1 MGNGFGTVRRM
12 MMCREPLLCRQNPG
26 FFRIDPLPWRRSL
39 PPGRRTPMDIAI
51 VGAGIA
57 GIATAYELAQD
68 GHTVTVYEQH
78 NAAAEG
84 ASFANAGWLS
94 PTLLQP
100 WSTPGWTPGGKQ
112 QALVQATGPWLG
124 HNWRWLRRWK
134 TAERDCAK
142 HGPCTPTAMALEQLS
157 GFSQQLRHE
166 ITAAHELST
175 ESQQGHLV
183 LLRTAKDKQAIEPLL
198 GALAEMDVSAQWL
211 DADAARALEP
221 GLSPEA
227 TLEGAL
233 HLPEGETINCRQWT
247 QQLRQLAMQSGVR
260 LQPQTQITAL
270 QMVGRQVHLQ
280 QAGHA
285 AAHLHDAVVLCTG
298 AAPELL
304 AASGLRLPMMPL
316 HGYTISAPLREPSHA
331 PRAAA
336 LDWGQQLVI
345 SRIGQRVRISGGA
358 ELGSAPETHNQ
369 ATLTRMYEA
378 LNDWFPGAAQLSSP
392 QVQIW
397 RGTRGVMPDGAPL
410 LGRGSQSQI
419 WLNLAHGAHGVSLA
433 NGCARLLAD
442 LIAGRPVPQE
452 VQALS
457 PMRFSN

>member
-1 MGNGFGTVRRM
+1 
-12 MMCREPLLCRQNPG
+12 
-26 FFRIDPLPWRRSL
+26 
-39 PPGRRTPMDIAI
+39 MDIAI

-68 GHTVTVYEQH
+68 GHAVTVYEQH

-100 WSTPGWTPGGKQ
+100 WSTPGWTLPTRLLRSSKHT
-112 QALVQATGPWLG
+112 LIHATGPWLG

-134 TAERDCAK
+134 TAERHTQGDSLVSPA
-142 HGPCTPTAMALEQLS
+142 ASALELLGS
-157 GFSQQLRHE
+157 FSQQLRHE
-166 ITAAHELST
+166 IAAAHEVVT
-175 ESQQGHLV
+175 ESHQGHLV
-183 LLRTAKDKQAIEPLL
+183 LLRTAKEVQALQPLIAAL
-198 GALAEMDVSAQWL
+198 GEMDVSTQLL
-211 DADAARALEP
+211 DAAAARGVEP

-227 TLEGAL
+227 PLEGAL

-247 QQLRQLAMQSGVR
+247 QQLRQLAVQQGVR
-260 LQPQTQITAL
+260 FHTQTRITAL
-270 QMVGRQVHLQ
+270 QMVGRQVHVQ
-280 QAGHA
+280 QAGHN

-298 AAPELL
+298 ASPDLL
-304 AASGLRLPMMPL
+304 PASGLRLPMMAL
-316 HGYTISAPLREPSHA
+316 HGYSISAPLRDPMHA

-345 SRIGQRVRISGGA
+345 SRMGQRVRICGGA
-358 ELGSAPETHNQ
+358 ELGAASEAHNH

-378 LNDWFPGAAQLSSP
+378 LNAWYPGAALLSSP

-397 RGTRGVMPDGAPL
+397 RGTRGILPDGAPL
-410 LGRGSQSQI
+410 LGRASHPQI
-419 WLNLAHGAHGVSLA
+419 WLNLAHGAHGVALA

-442 LIAGRPVPQE
+442 QIAGRAVPQE
-452 VQALS
+452 AQALS

>member
-1 MGNGFGTVRRM
+1 
-12 MMCREPLLCRQNPG
+12 
-26 FFRIDPLPWRRSL
+26 
-39 PPGRRTPMDIAI
+39 MDIAI

-112 QALVQATGPWLG
+112 QALLQAAGPWLG

-134 TAERDCAK
+134 TAERHSAK
-142 HGPCTPTAMALEQLS
+142 TGLATATAAALEQIGS
-157 GFSQQLRHE
+157 FSQQLRHA

-183 LLRTAKDKQAIEPLL
+183 LLRTAKEMQALEVLQT
-198 GALAEMDVSAQWL
+198 ALADMDVSAQWL
-211 DADAARALEP
+211 DAESARATDP

-227 TLEGAL
+227 PLAGAL
-233 HLPEGETINCRQWT
+233 YLPEGETINCRQWT
-247 QQLRQLAMQSGVR
+247 QQLRQLAVQCGVR

-280 QAGHA
+280 QSGQT

-298 AAPELL
+298 ASPHLL
-304 AASGLRLPMMPL
+304 PASGLRLPMMPL
-316 HGYTISAPLREPSHA
+316 HGYTISAPLRDPMHA

-336 LDWGQQLVI
+336 LDWSQQLVI
-345 SRIGQRVRISGGA
+345 SRIGQRIRISGGA
-358 ELGSAPETHNQ
+358 ELGTAPEAHNQ
-369 ATLTRMYEA
+369 ATLTRMYEV
-378 LNDWFPGAAQLSSP
+378 LNDWYPGAAQLSSP

-433 NGCARLLAD
+433 NGCARILAD
-442 LIAGRPVPQE
+442 MIAGRTVPQE